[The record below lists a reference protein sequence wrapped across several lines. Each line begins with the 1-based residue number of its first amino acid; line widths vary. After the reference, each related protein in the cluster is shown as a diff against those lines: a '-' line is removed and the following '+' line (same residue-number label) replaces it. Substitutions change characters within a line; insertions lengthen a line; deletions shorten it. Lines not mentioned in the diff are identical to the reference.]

1 MHSEVINRHTR
12 KQREKRVYDCLGVI
26 SIANGNETLW
36 VMKCFKRN
44 CDECF
49 TTLKYT
55 RTHV

>member
-1 MHSEVINRHTR
+1 MHSEVINQHTR
-12 KQREKRVYDCLGVI
+12 KQRETKVCDRLGVI